1 MLRKKILFWLVWL
14 VFLPFL
20 FLYFL
25 FKALLRLSFR
35 SKLRDQISIWDK
47 LSWIHQSVYE
57 KMVLQKEEVMSDLKK
72 NPHHPDAKWAKERR
86 EIQKFAASADRKKYK
101 NRK

>member
-20 FLYFL
+20 WLFLSV
-25 FKALLRLSFR
+25 KTLLKDASRRNWYNPTPYWWKIRLIR
-35 SKLRDQISIWDK
+35 
-47 LSWIHQSVYE
+47 QSVYE
-57 KMVLQKEEVMSDLKK
+57 KMVLQKEEVMDDLKK

-86 EIQKFAASADRKKYK
+86 EIQEFAKKYK